1 MSTADL
7 VVSIL
12 NKVKIAAGISTL
24 DMQMVYVPKGKAHDD
39 KRMIKA
45 FNIQQER
52 IKTAR
57 DTIEAHLNKDV
68 LGADVKAW
76 WYITMFARVIPDN
89 TFWRAVTEASECF
102 DSKNW
107 GESMKIM
114 HSAGCKQL

>member
-12 NKVKIAAGISTL
+12 NKAKIAAGISTL
-24 DMQMVYVPKGKAHDD
+24 DMQMVYVPNGKAHDNE
-39 KRMIKA
+39 RMIKA

-57 DTIEAHLNKDV
+57 AIIEAHLNKDV

-114 HSAGCKQL
+114 HSAGCGEW

>member
-1 MSTADL
+1 MNTADL

-12 NKVKIAAGISTL
+12 NKAKIAAGISTL

-57 DTIEAHLNKDV
+57 DTIEAHLNKET
-68 LGADVKAW
+68 LGCDTKAW

-89 TFWRAVTEASECF
+89 TFWRALTESSECF

-114 HSAGCKQL
+114 HSAGCGEC